1 MLWQYQYLFSLA
13 DLALFRWNNQDL
25 TSPRSTP
32 TAKSLKELRSVESPD
47 CVTTMLKVLQIR
59 NFKPNRLQISVL
71 RYVLDN
77 AEILGS
83 VILSSPNPITEEE
96 KARILA
102 FPKASPHASVLFEW
116 PKVDLLQFS
125 VPCGLRQSYY
135 LCFDHHWNFDIKTL
149 CGFSDSKKRICL
161 LDKF

>member
-1 MLWQYQYLFSLA
+1 
-13 DLALFRWNNQDL
+13 
-25 TSPRSTP
+25 
-32 TAKSLKELRSVESPD
+32 
-47 CVTTMLKVLQIR
+47 MLKVLQIR

-102 FPKASPHASVLFEW
+102 FPKASPHASVLFE
-116 PKVDLLQFS
+116 
-125 VPCGLRQSYY
+125 
-135 LCFDHHWNFDIKTL
+135 
-149 CGFSDSKKRICL
+149 
-161 LDKF
+161 